1 MFIRKYQ
8 SHDKDSLIALW
19 EEVFP
24 NAAPHNQPAKVIAEK
39 LVVDDLIFVAEKD
52 DKILGACQAGYDGHR
67 GWLYGVAVSPAQ
79 QRQGI
84 GTELVKAALKAL
96 QERGCGKVNLQI
108 RAGNYAVAAFYET
121 LGFEV
126 EDRIS
131 MGRLL

>member
-1 MFIRKYQ
+1 MVIRKYQ
-8 SHDKDSLIALW
+8 TDDKDPLIALW

-39 LVVDDLIFVAEKD
+39 LLVDDLIFVAEGQGE
-52 DKILGACQAGYDGHR
+52 ILGACQAGYDGHR
-67 GWLYGVAVSPAQ
+67 GWLYGVAVSPGH
-79 QRQGI
+79 RRRGV

-131 MGRLL
+131 MGRHL